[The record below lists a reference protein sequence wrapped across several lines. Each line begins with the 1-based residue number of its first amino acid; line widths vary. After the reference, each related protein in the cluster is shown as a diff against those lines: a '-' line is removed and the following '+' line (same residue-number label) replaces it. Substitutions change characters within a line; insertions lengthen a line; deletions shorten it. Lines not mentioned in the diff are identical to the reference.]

1 MRKGLSSTFF
11 RILRK
16 ITNIKPIKMK
26 RLFLQITLAFLS
38 ATVLSGQAAAQEQS
52 EEMFTYFS
60 NSLNG
65 TECTYEAHKAI
76 TNGQI
81 AQFRAQ
87 VWETWKAAVT
97 SHKEEKLIPVEWMG
111 NKKTGSWTLPAEL
124 EPNAI
129 MPYYFG
135 INSNTAE
142 EIEEGKRYP
151 MFLYMHGSGSKH
163 QEWATGFILA
173 QQMFYAPAVYMVP
186 QIPNG
191 YGEYYRW
198 AIQSKQWAWEKLLR
212 LAMTEECID
221 PNKIFFF
228 GISEGGYGSQRL
240 ASFYADYLAGAGPMA
255 GGEPLKN
262 APMENVANIA
272 FSLRTGAL
280 DQMFLR
286 NRMTQEAQSVAD
298 KLASEHPGYYK
309 HYIDII
315 PDYGHS
321 IDYRPT
327 THWLAQ
333 FTRNPHPKYVYWE
346 RYDMYGRYRNTFY
359 NIKVNEESAENS
371 EQRTCYI
378 MDIDNNTINIDVKN
392 ATYRTTYT
400 AGGIEFL
407 FEKEYTDA
415 KKGNITIY
423 LNEELFDLEKPIKVI
438 LNGKKIFKGKVKSD
452 LTTMVESCALFYD
465 PERIFP
471 AAIEIDIADR
481 SAKPLSDKRR

>member
-1 MRKGLSSTFF
+1 
-11 RILRK
+11 
-16 ITNIKPIKMK
+16 MK
-26 RLFLQITLAFLS
+26 RFFLQIMLTLSS
-38 ATVLSGQAAAQEQS
+38 ATALFAQPAAQEQP
-52 EEMFTYFS
+52 EEMSTYFT
-60 NSLNG
+60 NRLNG
-65 TECTYEAHKAI
+65 KECTYEAGKTI
-76 TNGQI
+76 TSSQI
-81 AQFRAQ
+81 AQFRAG
-87 VWETWKAAVT
+87 VWATWKSAVKN
-97 SHKEEKLIPVEWMG
+97 HAEEKLIPIRWLGEK
-111 NKKTGSWTLPAEL
+111 NTGSWTLPAEL
-124 EPNAI
+124 EPDAT
-129 MPYYFG
+129 MPFYFG
-135 INSNTAE
+135 INSTTADG
-142 EIEEGKRYP
+142 IDKDAKYP
-151 MFLYMHGSGSKH
+151 MFLYMHGSGSK
-163 QEWATGFILA
+163 QREWATGMVLA
-173 QQMFYAPAVYMVP
+173 QQMFYAPAVYMIP

-212 LAMTEECID
+212 LAMTEESID

-286 NRMTQEAQSVAD
+286 NRMTQEALSVAD
-298 KLASEHPGYYK
+298 KLAAEHPGYYR

-378 MDIDNNTINIDVKN
+378 MNIDNNTIYIDVKN
-392 ATYRTTYT
+392 ATYKTTYT

-407 FEKEYTDA
+407 FEKEYTTA
-415 KKGNITIY
+415 TKGNITIY
-423 LNEELFDLEKPIKVI
+423 LNEELFDLEKPIKVV
-438 LNGKKIFKGKVKSD
+438 LNGKKIFKGKVKSN
-452 LTTMVESCALFYD
+452 LATMVESCALFYD

-471 AAIEIDIADR
+471 AAVEIDIAGKR
-481 SAKPLSDKRR
+481 AKDVNKK

>member
-1 MRKGLSSTFF
+1 
-11 RILRK
+11 
-16 ITNIKPIKMK
+16 MK
-26 RLFLQITLAFLS
+26 KLFLQIMLALSS
-38 ATVLSGQAAAQEQS
+38 ATALFAQSAPQGEA
-52 EEMFTYFS
+52 EEMSTYFS

-65 TECTYEAHKAI
+65 KECTYDTRKEIA
-76 TNGQI
+76 TNQI
-81 AQFRAQ
+81 AQLRAE
-87 VWETWKAAVT
+87 VWATWKTAVRN
-97 SHKEEKLIPVEWMG
+97 HAEEKLIPIRWLGEK
-111 NKKTGSWTLPAEL
+111 NTGSWTLPAEL
-124 EPNAI
+124 EPDAT
-129 MPYYFG
+129 MPFYFG
-135 INSNTAE
+135 INSTTADGIDKE
-142 EIEEGKRYP
+142 AKYP
-151 MFLYMHGSGSKH
+151 MFLYMHGSGSKQ
-163 QEWATGFILA
+163 QEWATGLILA
-173 QQMFYAPAVYMVP
+173 QQMFYAPAVYMIP

-212 LAMTEECID
+212 LAMTEESID
-221 PNKIFFF
+221 PNRIFFF

-298 KLASEHPGYYK
+298 KLSAEHPGYYR

-359 NIKVNEESAENS
+359 NIKVNEESADNS

-378 MDIDNNTINIDVKN
+378 MNINNNTVYIDVKN
-392 ATYRTTYT
+392 ATYKTTYT

-407 FEKEYTDA
+407 FEKEYTTA
-415 KKGNITIY
+415 TKGNITIY
-423 LNEELFDLEKPIKVI
+423 LNEELFDLEKPIKVV
-438 LNGKKIFKGKVKSD
+438 LNGKRIFKGKVKSN
-452 LTTMVESCALFYD
+452 LATMVESCALFYD

-471 AAIEIDIADR
+471 AAVEIDIAGK
-481 SAKPLSDKRR
+481 SAKDVNKK

>member
-1 MRKGLSSTFF
+1 
-11 RILRK
+11 
-16 ITNIKPIKMK
+16 MK
-26 RLFLQITLAFLS
+26 RLFLQIMLVLS
-38 ATVLSGQAAAQEQS
+38 PVTVLFGQSASQEAP
-52 EEMFTYFS
+52 EEMSTYF
-60 NSLNG
+60 NNQLNG
-65 TECTYEAHKAI
+65 KECTYEARRVI
-76 TNGQI
+76 TNEQI
-81 AQFRAQ
+81 APLRAQ
-87 VWETWKAAVT
+87 VWNTWKTAVIG
-97 SHKEEKLIPVEWMG
+97 HKEEKLIPVGWIG
-111 NKKTGSWTLPAEL
+111 DKKTGSWQLPSEL
-124 EPNAI
+124 EPDAT
-129 MPYYFG
+129 MPFYFG
-135 INSNTAE
+135 INSTTADG
-142 EIEEGKRYP
+142 IDKDTKYP
-151 MFLYMHGSGSKH
+151 MFLYMHGSGRKE
-163 QEWATGFILA
+163 QEWATGLVLA
-173 QQMFYAPAVYMVP
+173 QQMFYAPAVYMIP

-212 LAMTEECID
+212 LAMTEEHID

-286 NRMTQEAQSVAD
+286 NRMTQEALSVAD
-298 KLASEHPGYYK
+298 KLAAERPGYYR

-359 NIKVNEESAENS
+359 NIKVNEESADNS

-378 MDIDNNTINIDVKN
+378 MNIDKNTIYIDVKN
-392 ATYRTTYT
+392 ATYKTTYT
-400 AGGIEFL
+400 ASGIEFL
-407 FEKEYTDA
+407 FEKEFTEA

-423 LNEELFDLEKPIKVI
+423 LNEKLFDLEKPIKVV
-438 LNGKKIFKGKVKSD
+438 LNGKKIFKGKVKSN
-452 LTTMVESCALFYD
+452 LATMVESCALFYD

-471 AAIEIDIADR
+471 AAVEIDIAGK
-481 SAKPLSDKRR
+481 SAKDINK